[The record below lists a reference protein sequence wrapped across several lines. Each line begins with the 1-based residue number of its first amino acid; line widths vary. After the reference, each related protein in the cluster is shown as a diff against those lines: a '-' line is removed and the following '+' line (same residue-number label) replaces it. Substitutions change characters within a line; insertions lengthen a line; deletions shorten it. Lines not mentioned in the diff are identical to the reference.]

1 MRDVRGQGREE
12 EYDEQGRESPEDLH
26 EIIETGTVLAHRHQ
40 LERSVYRKGS
50 CMKEPKIF
58 LGLLAGLSLMLVSGV
73 FAQQSAPPEQSK
85 SASQSSQSQPSGFG
99 HKPDALTAVQGILLS
114 TEALLGSD
122 VKNPQGQDVGD
133 LKHLMLDPRTGRVMY
148 AVVAIGGFLG
158 MGEKTVIVPWYA
170 LEVARDGKSLVL
182 NVAPQMLQ
190 QAPAYEK
197 GKESIYAPTSASRG
211 GGWGMETPYG
221 RLYDPAKEQ
230 TISGQVVSIETRAP
244 MPGMTPGMQ
253 MLVQTEDGKSAHV
266 QVGPVWYLE
275 RQDLDMKENT
285 RVQVTGAQAEID
297 GQPVLIAR
305 EVQFDG
311 QVLTLRDA
319 QGMPMWSSLRS
330 TVVK

>member
-1 MRDVRGQGREE
+1 MKK
-12 EYDEQGRESPEDLH
+12 Y
-26 EIIETGTVLAHRHQ
+26 
-40 LERSVYRKGS
+40 SV
-50 CMKEPKIF
+50 F
-58 LGLLAGLSLMLVSGV
+58 LSLLAGLSLMLVSGV
-73 FAQQSAPPEQSK
+73 FAQQPAPPEQSK
-85 SASQSSQSQPSGFG
+85 SASQSSQSHPSASG
-99 HKPDALTAVQGILLS
+99 HKPDALTAVQGVLLS

-133 LKHLMLDPRTGRVMY
+133 LKQLMVDPHTGRVMY

-158 MGEKTVIVPWYA
+158 MGEKTVIMPWNA

-182 NVAPQMLQ
+182 NVSPQMLQ

-197 GKESIYAPTSASRG
+197 GKEPMYAPTNEPRG
-211 GGWGMETPYG
+211 GGWGMDTPYG

-230 TISGQVVSIETRAP
+230 TISGQVMSIETSAP
-244 MPGMTPGMQ
+244 MSGMASGMQ
-253 MLVQTEDGKSAHV
+253 MLVQTDDGKSTRV

-285 RVQVTGAQAEID
+285 HVQVTGARAEID
-297 GQPVLIAR
+297 GQPVLMAR

-319 QGMPMWSSLRS
+319 QGMPMWSSLRR
-330 TVVK
+330 TATK

>member
-1 MRDVRGQGREE
+1 MKK
-12 EYDEQGRESPEDLH
+12 Y
-26 EIIETGTVLAHRHQ
+26 
-40 LERSVYRKGS
+40 SV
-50 CMKEPKIF
+50 F
-58 LGLLAGLSLMLVSGV
+58 LSLLAGLSLMLVSSV
-73 FAQQSAPPEQSK
+73 FAQQPAPPEQSK
-85 SASQSSQSQPSGFG
+85 SASQSSQSHPSASG
-99 HKPDALTAVQGILLS
+99 HKPDALTAVQGVLLS

-133 LKHLMLDPRTGRVMY
+133 LKQLMVDPHTGRVMY

-158 MGEKTVIVPWYA
+158 MGEKTVIMPWNA

-182 NVAPQMLQ
+182 NVSPQMLQ

-197 GKESIYAPTSASRG
+197 SKEPMYAPTNEPRG
-211 GGWGMETPYG
+211 GGWGMDTPYG

-230 TISGQVVSIETRAP
+230 TISGQVMSIETSAP
-244 MPGMTPGMQ
+244 MSGMASGMQ
-253 MLVQTEDGKSAHV
+253 MLVQTDDGKSTRV

-285 RVQVTGAQAEID
+285 HVQVTGARAEID
-297 GQPVLIAR
+297 GQPVLMAR

-319 QGMPMWSSLRS
+319 QGMPMWSSLRR
-330 TVVK
+330 TAAR